1 MARDDPC
8 VGSGARRGRGKSV
21 AVKKDIVITAVDLG
35 KNAEAVVRAGARLA
49 KGQELCVAHVLPDL
63 RLARSLYPQFTADD
77 ATATLE
83 LSRAV
88 EEHLAT
94 LCEKLGLT
102 DVTLSVEPGTAYSSV
117 AELATRRRAK
127 LLVVGAPSDPSR
139 WLSGTAERIVRYAPC
154 PVLVHRGDG
163 EESGAR
169 PVIAAT
175 DLSDPS
181 LPAIHAGAT
190 LAKDLGAP
198 LHLIH
203 VVDFDR
209 TMSAL
214 SFAASIAAASIPTPV
229 PSADLA
235 LVAKQSL
242 DAAASIEAP
251 DSTREVLVGSPT
263 TEILDY
269 ARRVD
274 AGVIVV
280 GTQGRTGLDR
290 VLVGSVAE
298 TIVREAPCSVLV
310 VRQSP
315 LHT

>member
-1 MARDDPC
+1 M
-8 VGSGARRGRGKSV
+8 
-21 AVKKDIVITAVDLG
+21 KKDIVITAVDLG
-35 KNAEAVVRAGARLA
+35 KNAEGVVRAGARLA

-88 EEHLAT
+88 EEHLAS
-94 LCEKLGLT
+94 LCERLELT
-102 DVTLSVEPGTAYSSV
+102 NATIHVEAGTAYSV
-117 AELATRRRAK
+117 TVELATRRRAR

-154 PVLVHRGDG
+154 PVLVHRGDS

-169 PVIAAT
+169 PVVAAT

-181 LPAIHAGAT
+181 LPAIRAAAA
-190 LAKDLGAP
+190 LAEDLGAP
-198 LHLIH
+198 LHLVH

-209 TMSAL
+209 TMATL

-229 PSADLA
+229 PAA
-235 LVAKQSL
+235 EMTLVAEQSL
-242 DAAASIEAP
+242 EAAAAMQAP
-251 DSTREVLVGSPT
+251 GSTRKVLLGTPT
-263 TEILDY
+263 TEILEY
-269 ARRVD
+269 AKRVD

-280 GTQGRTGLDR
+280 GTLGRTGLDR

-315 LHT
+315 LHA

>member
-1 MARDDPC
+1 
-8 VGSGARRGRGKSV
+8 
-21 AVKKDIVITAVDLG
+21 VKKDIVITAVDLG
-35 KNAEAVVRAGARLA
+35 KNAEAVLRAGARLA
-49 KGQELCVAHVLPDL
+49 KDGELCVAHVLPDL

-83 LSRAV
+83 LSHAV
-88 EEHLAT
+88 RDHLEA
-94 LCEKLGLT
+94 LCERLGLT
-102 DVTLSVEPGTAYSSV
+102 NATLHVEPGTAYSAV
-117 AELATRRRAK
+117 AELAARRHAR

-139 WLSGTAERIVRYAPC
+139 WFAGTAERIVRYAPC
-154 PVLVHRGDG
+154 PVLVHRGDA

-169 PVIAAT
+169 PVVAAT

-181 LPAIHAGAT
+181 LPAIHAAAK
-190 LAKDLGAP
+190 LASDLGAP
-198 LHLIH
+198 LHIVH

-214 SFAASIAAASIPTPV
+214 SFAASVAAASIPTPI
-229 PSADLA
+229 PSAELA

-242 DAAASIEAP
+242 DAAASMEAP
-251 DSTREVLVGSPT
+251 NSTREVLVGAPT
-263 TEILDY
+263 TEILEY
-269 ARRVD
+269 AKRVD

-315 LHT
+315 LHA